1 MILSDGA
8 MGQEL
13 IHRSGDNPHPLWST
27 KVMIDHPH
35 LVQEIHADYFN
46 AGAIIATSNTYAIHR
61 DRLRH
66 FDMEDEFRALHE
78 SALSIVNQAR
88 DAHGSGY
95 IAGAMGPLMASYRPD
110 LSPPAEEAAESYAE
124 IAQIQAAF
132 VDFFLL
138 ETMASVDQARGAIMG
153 ASVPNKPIWLAVSV
167 DDKDGTRLRSGEPL
181 TELFDGIKEFSIS
194 ALLINCSLPEAVTQ
208 SIPLMPETWP
218 RGAYANGF
226 TEITEAFAKPK
237 QVVTDLT
244 ARQDL
249 GPDAYADYAMRWADD
264 GATILGG
271 CCEIGPAHIAKIRD
285 RMDSEGYTRTKEI
298 QF

>member
-218 RGAYANGF
+218 
-226 TEITEAFAKPK
+226 
-237 QVVTDLT
+237 
-244 ARQDL
+244 
-249 GPDAYADYAMRWADD
+249 DD